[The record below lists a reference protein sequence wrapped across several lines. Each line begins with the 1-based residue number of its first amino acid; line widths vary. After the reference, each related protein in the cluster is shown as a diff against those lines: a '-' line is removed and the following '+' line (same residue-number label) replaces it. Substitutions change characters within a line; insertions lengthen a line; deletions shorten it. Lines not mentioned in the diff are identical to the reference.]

1 VDKAISVDVRLHSCR
16 SFRNPGRVSSSALRF
31 GHKAEEDGFDTV
43 TGTQQTLDG
52 AHMNT
57 PAEGGAPPFLAFI
70 DREIAA
76 AKEEIAK
83 LDQKVRVLIEL
94 RNNYLAQPDHADP
107 TANEARQASSR
118 QMLATESVITFLQQQ
133 DKPVA
138 TTQILA
144 YLDSR
149 GISFGGQ
156 QPRNAL
162 SVLLSRSALFKA
174 HGRRGWTLARR

>member
-1 VDKAISVDVRLHSCR
+1 
-16 SFRNPGRVSSSALRF
+16 
-31 GHKAEEDGFDTV
+31 
-43 TGTQQTLDG
+43 
-52 AHMNT
+52 MNT
-57 PAEGGAPPFLAFI
+57 PAERGTPAFLAFI
-70 DREIAA
+70 DREIAT
-76 AKEEIAK
+76 AKEEIDK
-83 LDQKVRVLIEL
+83 LDQKVQVLTEL
-94 RNNYLAQPDHADP
+94 RNSYLAQPDHADE
-107 TANEARQASSR
+107 TANEARQSTSR

-144 YLDSR
+144 YLDSQ